1 MLLNTVLFSF
11 YSPLSHEQSRRL
23 EGIQRSCVKVIL
35 DDDYMIYICYQI
47 ALEMFRLASLNKHRQ
62 ERCLEFSLKFSKHPA
77 NNILFPRNLNSNNHS
92 EEFLV
97 NSAIPYC
104 QPILNEHFAA
114 KS

>member
-1 MLLNTVLFSF
+1 MDHRGEGGGLKGAEKGSHNCLMLPN
-11 YSPLSHEQSRRL
+11 
-23 EGIQRSCVKVIL
+23 
-35 DDDYMIYICYQI
+35 IYICYQI

-62 ERCLEFSLKFSKHPA
+62 ERCLDFSLKFSKHPT
-77 NNILFPRNLNSNNHS
+77 NNILFPRNLNSNNHA